1 MKKTLVLIPLVAAL
15 TACGTFSSK
24 DPYDR
29 RADEARE
36 RQEKLVERSLDKAPK
51 WMTDLPKSNSAIYA
65 AGTAVSADF
74 SMADDKAKLIAL
86 GKICM
91 SAGGEVD
98 KQSKVYIMDTQ
109 SGSAETSEMAI
120 RGMCRKVDV
129 TGAERVEIKRVSEGG
144 RYRTYVLM
152 ALPIGEANQ
161 LRTAKTNE
169 QMLKTAETRSREAF
183 EAMDKQNKQ

>member
-1 MKKTLVLIPLVAAL
+1 MKKAFVILPLVATLA
-15 TACGTFSSK
+15 ACSSMSK
-24 DPYDR
+24 DPFER
-29 RADEARE
+29 RADEQRE
-36 RQEKLVERSLDKAPK
+36 RQEKMVERSLDKAPK

-74 SMADDKAKLIAL
+74 SMADDKAKLIAY

-91 SAGGEVD
+91 TAGGEVD

-109 SGSAETSEMAI
+109 HGSAETSEMAI

-152 ALPIGEANQ
+152 ALPVGEANQ

-183 EAMDKQNKQ
+183 KELDNQSKQ

>member
-1 MKKTLVLIPLVAAL
+1 MKKAFLVLPIVMAL
-15 TACGTFSSK
+15 TACGSMSK
-24 DPYDR
+24 DPYEK
-29 RADEARE
+29 RADAERE
-36 RQEKLVERSLDKAPK
+36 RRNEMVERSLDKAPK
-51 WMTDLPKSNSAIYA
+51 WMTELPKSNTAIYA

-109 SGSAETSEMAI
+109 SGSTETSEMAI
-120 RGMCRKVDV
+120 RGLCRKVDV

-152 ALPIGEANQ
+152 AMPYGEANQ
-161 LRTAKTNE
+161 LRTTKANE
-169 QMLKTAETRSREAF
+169 QLARTSEARSREAF
-183 EAMDKQNKQ
+183 KELDKQTNR